1 MFYNSTT
8 SGILKYRLLWSSNY
22 FTEKGNTLYYC
33 NVFISPVIWLHDLWS
48 RAIVWYYKMWYIH
61 TPSPPGLVSHWKF
74 WWGAGLRDQ
83 NLCDTQGGGRFN
95 STNPQRRN
103 TDIFSIDT
111 LYALVVGHG
120 PDPHLHNHLESFSIS
135 TYNLPVSSLNNLSGS
150 FLLDTVQ
157 HGHQTWVGR
166 GDFEIQKTGSNKTHM
181 MMKIMTP
188 H

>member
-1 MFYNSTT
+1 MEFKLFYWKR
-8 SGILKYRLLWSSNY
+8 KYTVLLQCLYKSCNLITWSLIESHC
-22 FTEKGNTLYYC
+22 L
-33 NVFISPVIWLHDLWS
+33 VLQV
-48 RAIVWYYKMWYIH
+48 WYIH
-61 TPSPPGLVSHWKF
+61 TPSPPMWVSESLEILM
-74 WWGAGLRDQ
+74 GSRSSRQ
-83 NLCDTQGGGRFN
+83 NLSDTQGGGRFN

-120 PDPHLHNHLESFSIS
+120 PDPHPHNHLESFSIS

>member
-22 FTEKGNTLYYC
+22 FIEKGNTLYYC

-48 RAIVWYYKMWYIH
+48 RAIVWYYKCVVH
-61 TPSPPGLVSHWKF
+61 PHSLPSWVSESLEILM
-74 WWGAGLRDQ
+74 GSRSSRQ
-83 NLCDTQGGGRFN
+83 NLSDTQGSGRFN

-120 PDPHLHNHLESFSIS
+120 PDPHPHNHLESFSIS

>member
-1 MFYNSTT
+1 MEFKLFYWKR
-8 SGILKYRLLWSSNY
+8 KYTVLVQCLHKSCNLITWSLIKS
-22 FTEKGNTLYYC
+22 
-33 NVFISPVIWLHDLWS
+33 
-48 RAIVWYYKMWYIH
+48 H
-61 TPSPPGLVSHWKF
+61 TPSPPGLVNHWKF

-103 TDIFSIDT
+103 TDIFSSDT

-120 PDPHLHNHLESFSIS
+120 PDPHPHNHLESFSIS

>member
-1 MFYNSTT
+1 MEFKLFYWKRKYTVLLQCLHKSCNLITWSLIK
-8 SGILKYRLLWSSNY
+8 SHCLVLQNVVHPHSLSSWVSESLEILMGSRSS
-22 FTEKGNTLYYC
+22 
-33 NVFISPVIWLHDLWS
+33 
-48 RAIVWYYKMWYIH
+48 R
-61 TPSPPGLVSHWKF
+61 
-74 WWGAGLRDQ
+74 Q
-83 NLCDTQGGGRFN
+83 NLSDTQGGGRFN

-103 TDIFSIDT
+103 TDIFSSDT

-120 PDPHLHNHLESFSIS
+120 PDPHPHNHLESFSIS

>member
-1 MFYNSTT
+1 MEFKLFYWKR
-8 SGILKYRLLWSSNY
+8 KYTVLVQCLHKSCNLITWSLIKSHC
-22 FTEKGNTLYYC
+22 L
-33 NVFISPVIWLHDLWS
+33 VLQV
-48 RAIVWYYKMWYIH
+48 WYIH

-111 LYALVVGHG
+111 LYALVVGYN
-120 PDPHLHNHLESFSIS
+120 PDPHPHNQLESFSIS

>member
-22 FTEKGNTLYYC
+22 FIDKGNTLYYC
-33 NVFISPVIWLHDLWS
+33 HVFISPVIWLHDLWS
-48 RAIVWYYKMWYIH
+48 RAI
-61 TPSPPGLVSHWKF
+61 PSPPGLVSHWKF

-83 NLCDTQGGGRFN
+83 NLCDTH
-95 STNPQRRN
+95 QRRN

-120 PDPHLHNHLESFSIS
+120 PDSHPHNHLEHFSIS
-135 TYNLPVSSLNNLSGS
+135 TYNLLVSSLNNLSGS

-157 HGHQTWVGR
+157 HGHQT
-166 GDFEIQKTGSNKTHM
+166 
-181 MMKIMTP
+181 
-188 H
+188 

>member
-1 MFYNSTT
+1 MEFKLFYWKR
-8 SGILKYRLLWSSNY
+8 KYTVLLQCLHKSCNLITWSLIKSHC
-22 FTEKGNTLYYC
+22 L
-33 NVFISPVIWLHDLWS
+33 VLQ
-48 RAIVWYYKMWYIH
+48 MWYIH

-74 WWGAGLRDQ
+74 WWGAGLRDKIF
-83 NLCDTQGGGRFN
+83 LIPRGVGGSIQQILRGEI
-95 STNPQRRN
+95 Q
-103 TDIFSIDT
+103 IFSRSTHCI
-111 LYALVVGHG
+111 YALVVGHG
-120 PDPHLHNHLESFSIS
+120 PDPHPHNHLESFSIS
-135 TYNLPVSSLNNLSGS
+135 TYNLPVSSLNNLLGS